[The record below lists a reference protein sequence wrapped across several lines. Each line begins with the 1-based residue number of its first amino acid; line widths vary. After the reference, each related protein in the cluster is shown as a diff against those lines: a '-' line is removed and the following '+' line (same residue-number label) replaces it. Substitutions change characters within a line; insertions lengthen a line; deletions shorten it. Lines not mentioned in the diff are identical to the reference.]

1 MAHSA
6 IEPVA
11 SDLYGYLKQS
21 RSLASAARQ
30 WLNPAFGPTKPKFSP
45 TYRSTLIEVAFLRS
59 FLAWESFLEESF
71 LLYLLGKKPRKR
83 RRPPKRY
90 VTPRDREHALTL
102 MLPEKGRDFVM
113 WDNPDQVRVRA
124 GRFLKDGE
132 PFETAISAHLNVLK
146 EMQVVRN
153 AIAHR
158 SLTSQQRFLTLA
170 RSRLGTAS
178 LGLTVGEYLDIPIP
192 LSAPPLLQFD
202 RYLAEIEATAQAIA
216 T

>member
-113 WDNPDQVRVRA
+113 WDNPDQVRVHRGSFPQGWRTLRNSHFRPLERPEGNA
-124 GRFLKDGE
+124 GCPQCD
-132 PFETAISAHLNVLK
+132 S
-146 EMQVVRN
+146 
-153 AIAHR
+153 
-158 SLTSQQRFLTLA
+158 
-170 RSRLGTAS
+170 
-178 LGLTVGEYLDIPIP
+178 
-192 LSAPPLLQFD
+192 PPVA
-202 RYLAEIEATAQAIA
+202 Y
-216 T
+216 